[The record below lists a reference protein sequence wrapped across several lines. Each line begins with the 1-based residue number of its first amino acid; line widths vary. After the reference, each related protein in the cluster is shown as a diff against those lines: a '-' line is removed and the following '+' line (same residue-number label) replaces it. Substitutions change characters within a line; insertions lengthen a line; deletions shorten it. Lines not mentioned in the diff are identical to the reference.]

1 MRSTWESSSSRG
13 RYTARELKP
22 TSPHPPKRFLRL
34 RILEDKGIITLR
46 NDGNFSERHS
56 VLYQRTWTF
65 TVMLFL
71 GSHAILR
78 EATFSFVMSVRP
90 HVSSRLLP
98 YGLPWNLYLKF
109 FFPKSA
115 EESHVLFK
123 YDKNNG
129 YFVWR
134 PIHIYGISLSSS
146 WRAKCFRKSLSIN
159 IFPETCFIWSSVG
172 KTRNTLSRFHCN
184 NGHTH
189 QKVTCTL
196 NIRFHLSL
204 GLPNVL
210 FRSGFANKLF
220 SHLRNS
226 RSVPHR

>member
-1 MRSTWESSSSRG
+1 MPLSEYFPTFRREIMRSTWESSSSRG

-46 NDGNFSERHS
+46 KDGNFSERHS

-109 FFPKSA
+109 FFQNLPRNLTFYSNMTRITGTLY
-115 EESHVLFK
+115 EDLFTFMVSLWVL
-123 YDKNNG
+123 
-129 YFVWR
+129 
-134 PIHIYGISLSSS
+134 
-146 WRAKCFRKSLSIN
+146 
-159 IFPETCFIWSSVG
+159 
-172 KTRNTLSRFHCN
+172 
-184 NGHTH
+184 
-189 QKVTCTL
+189 
-196 NIRFHLSL
+196 L
-204 GLPNVL
+204 GVRNVL
-210 FRSGFANKLF
+210 EK
-220 SHLRNS
+220 
-226 RSVPHR
+226 VYQ